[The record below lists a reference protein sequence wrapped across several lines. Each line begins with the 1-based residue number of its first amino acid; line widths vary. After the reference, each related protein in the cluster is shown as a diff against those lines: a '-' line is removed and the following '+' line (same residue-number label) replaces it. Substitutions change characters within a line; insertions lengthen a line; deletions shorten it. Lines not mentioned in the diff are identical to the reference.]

1 MDELRQI
8 LREYWGYSDFRPLQA
23 EAMGAVVDSRDSVVI
38 LPTGGG
44 KSLCFQAPAL
54 KLPGLAV
61 VLSPLISLMKDQVDA
76 LSDCGVPAACI
87 NSTLTYEEK
96 RDVAAKIRTGHLK
109 LLYLSPERLM
119 MERTLEFLKEAP
131 VSFFAIDEAHC
142 ISEWGHDFRPE
153 YRMLRLLKEKFPKI
167 AIHAYTATAT
177 RRVREDIARELN
189 LANPEILVGSFDRP
203 NLVYRVQRRADL
215 LRQVREVIDRHADDS
230 GIIYCIRRLDVDSL
244 CAELKAAGYQALP
257 YHAGMDDQTRQAN
270 QDAFINDRAKI
281 IVATVAFGMGIDKS
295 DVRYVIHAAAPKS
308 LENYQQE
315 SGRAGRD
322 GLEAECCLFYAPI
335 DFRTW
340 RRLQEELPPPAFEAA
355 MTVLT
360 GIDHF
365 CTGVTCR
372 HRAIL
377 HYFGQ
382 QLESENCGACDVCLA
397 ELDLVED
404 ALTIAQKIISCV
416 YRLKESFGGDYTA
429 QVLAGSREQRILENG
444 HETLSTWGLLKD
456 QDRKSIRVW
465 IEQLVAQGFLEKTG
479 EYNVLT
485 ITPAGRRVLRGEVTP
500 RLLKPSQQPRKVS
513 RAAHDSWDGVDRGL
527 FEALREWRRRQAVER
542 EIAPFIVMGDATLRD
557 LARARPS
564 TLPRLRAAHGIGEKK
579 CAEYGADLLAEIAR
593 YCRQAGVGQDVDPAP
608 ATPVATARRS
618 KERAPGGARLKA
630 FELFAKGQSFAD
642 VRQATGRAASTV
654 IEYLVDYIEREGRQ
668 NPEPW
673 VDASLFGRI
682 RSAAE
687 RLETG
692 RLKPIFEALD
702 GTVEFDQIRIALAC
716 LRNSG
721 SVVAA
726 GSSSLSGT
734 AGDESNEY

>member
-1 MDELRQI
+1 VDDLRQI

-23 EAMGAVVDSRDSVVI
+23 EAMRAVVDGRDSVVI

-76 LSDCGVPAACI
+76 LADCGVPAACI
-87 NSTLTYEEK
+87 NSTLSFEEK
-96 RDVAAKIRTGHLK
+96 RDVAAKIRSGKLK

-119 MERTLEFLKEAP
+119 MERTLEFLREIP
-131 VSFFAIDEAHC
+131 VAFFAIDEAHC

-177 RRVREDIARELN
+177 SRVREDIARELN

-203 NLVYRVQRRADL
+203 NLVYRVQRRAEL
-215 LRQVREVIDRHADDS
+215 LRQVRDVIDRHPEDS

-244 CAELKAAGYQALP
+244 CAELKAAGYEALP
-257 YHAGMDDQTRQAN
+257 YHAGMDDESRKAN

-322 GLEAECCLFYAPI
+322 GLEAECCLFYAQN

-340 RRLQEELPPPAFEAA
+340 RKLQEELPAPAFEAA
-355 MTVLT
+355 MTVLN
-360 GIDHF
+360 GIDRY

-372 HRAIL
+372 HRSIIA
-377 HYFGQ
+377 YFGQ
-382 QLESENCGACDVCLA
+382 QLEAENCGACDVCLS
-397 ELDLVED
+397 ELDLVDD

-416 YRLKESFGGDYTA
+416 YRLKETFGGDYTA
-429 QVLAGSREQRILENG
+429 QVLAGSREQRILDNG
-444 HETLSTWGLLKD
+444 HDTLSTWGILKE
-456 QDRKSIRVW
+456 QDRKSIRTW
-465 IEQLVAQGFLEKTG
+465 IEQLVAQGFLEKSG

-485 ITPAGRRVLRGEVTP
+485 ITPTGRRVLRGEVTP
-500 RLLKPSQQPRKVS
+500 RLLKPSKQPRKLS
-513 RAAHDSWDGVDRGL
+513 RAAHDSWDGVDREL
-527 FEALREWRRRQAVER
+527 FEILREWRRGQATER
-542 EIAPFIVMGDATLRD
+542 KIAPFIVMGDATLRD
-557 LARARPS
+557 LARSRPS
-564 TLPRLRAAHGIGEKK
+564 TLQGLRAVHGIGEKK
-579 CAEYGADLLAEIAR
+579 CAEYGGELVAEIAA
-593 YCRQAGVGQDVDPAP
+593 YCQRGGVSQDVDLA
-608 ATPVATARRS
+608 PVAPVAERKRVNERS
-618 KERAPGGARLKA
+618 AGGTRQQA
-630 FELFAKGQSFAD
+630 FGLFARGKSLAE

-654 IEYLVDYIEREGRQ
+654 TEYLMDYIEREGLQ
-668 NPEPW
+668 NPDPW
-673 VDASLFGRI
+673 IDSALFGCI
-682 RSAAE
+682 RSIAE

-692 RLKPIFEALD
+692 RLKPVFEALE
-702 GTVEFDQIRIALAC
+702 GRVEYDQIRIALAC
-716 LRNSG
+716 LRNAG
-721 SVVAA
+721 AIVAA
-726 GSSSLSGT
+726 DSAPLIERSG
-734 AGDESNEY
+734 G